1 MYIIHI
7 YITRNL
13 NINNQPCL
21 PEMNRK
27 LIPDPNPSNRL
38 SQPRLHR
45 LRDSCNQKKAVLC
58 CWSWQLEWAIEQFKF
73 RSCKCYR
80 NLTWWKSEE
89 QVLDMK
95 CVNMILRYNCNT
107 TTDLAQVLKLTLER
121 PFWMFPENQSAVM
134 MIHFCN
140 CGDDD
145 PFYCRVK
152 KVDHHHRSHK
162 SGSSSPQFGF
172 YAFGNLKDA
181 ECFGWEAGRCSVA
194 LGIVHQNGLRPWPC
208 SGSTTSRL
216 AALAASQPWLPS
228 IWSHRDHMD
237 GRDAFCAETTRQL
250 IFLPV

>member
-1 MYIIHI
+1 MYIIYI

-38 SQPRLHR
+38 SQPRLQH
-45 LRDSCNQKKAVLC
+45 LRDSCNQKKAELC

-172 YAFGNLKDA
+172 YAFGNLFVCAATIDVRGTKIRLWSQRCRVFWMRSRSLFSCA
-181 ECFGWEAGRCSVA
+181 RYCAPKRTPTLALQRQHNIQAGRIGGVA
-194 LGIVHQNGLRPWPC
+194 AVATI
-208 SGSTTSRL
+208 
-216 AALAASQPWLPS
+216 
-228 IWSHRDHMD
+228 HMV
-237 GRDAFCAETTRQL
+237 
-250 IFLPV
+250 P

>member
-1 MYIIHI
+1 M
-7 YITRNL
+7 
-13 NINNQPCL
+13 
-21 PEMNRK
+21 
-27 LIPDPNPSNRL
+27 
-38 SQPRLHR
+38 
-45 LRDSCNQKKAVLC
+45 LC

-134 MIHFCN
+134 MIHFCH

-145 PFYCRVK
+145 PFYFIITAVA
-152 KVDHHHRSHK
+152 KVDHHHRSLVFTLLGTFLSVLLLLTSEAQR
-162 SGSSSPQFGF
+162 SGCD
-172 YAFGNLKDA
+172 LKDA